1 MTYPHLKIF
10 LQGTDRRYDIQAAL
24 AARNHPE
31 ESTPYCSIALKK
43 EHLKFIDG
51 ECLGYTII
59 VRN

>member
-1 MTYPHLKIF
+1 MIYPHLKIF

-24 AARNHPE
+24 AARNHPK
-31 ESTPYCSIALKK
+31 ESTPYYSIALEK
-43 EHLKFIDG
+43 DG